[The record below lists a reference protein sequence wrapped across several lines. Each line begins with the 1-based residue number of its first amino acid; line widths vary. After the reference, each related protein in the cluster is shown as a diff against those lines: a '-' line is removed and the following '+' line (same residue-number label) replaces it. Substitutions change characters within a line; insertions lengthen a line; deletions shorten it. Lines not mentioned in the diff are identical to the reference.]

1 MTNKTAAL
9 QVERVNVSFG
19 GLRALND
26 VYLEIAK
33 NEVVGLIGPNGA
45 GKTTLFNALCGL
57 VTPDS
62 GELHLNGKKHDF
74 PKPFELVD
82 LGIAR
87 TLQGVGLFGDLT
99 VLENVMIGAQHLAQT
114 GLISAALGRNRKDE
128 DQIRNKARVALERVY
143 AGGIAHRRA
152 DTLAYP
158 DTKRVAIARALV
170 SEPKILMLDEPAG
183 GLGAQ
188 DIEWMNSLIKNL
200 SVDMS
205 VLLIE
210 HHMDVVMSV
219 CSRLYVLNF
228 GEVIASGD
236 AETVRL
242 CAAIQQ
248 LWLLIL
254 GQETTMSLNVSN
266 LTVHHGAICAVN
278 QVSLA
283 VPTGKLAAVIGAN
296 GAGKTTLLRALSGL
310 NHPTHGSIMWKG
322 ERIVGM
328 KPEALV
334 RRGISHVSEGK
345 SVIPELTVRE
355 NLELGAIWRRN
366 AKESKESIDQVVSIF
381 PRLGER
387 LQQRADTLSGGE
399 RQMLAIGR
407 AIMSKPQLLLLD
419 EPSLGLAPLVIE
431 HIFQTIRDLTTSMN
445 LTVLLVEQNAMGALK
460 IADLGIVLNLGKVVA
475 INHAQ
480 ALIDDPAVRAAY
492 LGY

>member
-1 MTNKTAAL
+1 
-9 QVERVNVSFG
+9 
-19 GLRALND
+19 
-26 VYLEIAK
+26 
-33 NEVVGLIGPNGA
+33 
-45 GKTTLFNALCGL
+45 
-57 VTPDS
+57 
-62 GELHLNGKKHDF
+62 
-74 PKPFELVD
+74 
-82 LGIAR
+82 
-87 TLQGVGLFGDLT
+87 
-99 VLENVMIGAQHLAQT
+99 
-114 GLISAALGRNRKDE
+114 
-128 DQIRNKARVALERVY
+128 
-143 AGGIAHRRA
+143 
-152 DTLAYP
+152 
-158 DTKRVAIARALV
+158 
-170 SEPKILMLDEPAG
+170 
-183 GLGAQ
+183 
-188 DIEWMNSLIKNL
+188 
-200 SVDMS
+200 
-205 VLLIE
+205 
-210 HHMDVVMSV
+210 
-219 CSRLYVLNF
+219 
-228 GEVIASGD
+228 
-236 AETVRL
+236 
-242 CAAIQQ
+242 
-248 LWLLIL
+248 
-254 GQETTMSLNVSN
+254 MSLNVSN

-322 ERIVGM
+322 EKIVGK

-366 AKESKESIDQVVSIF
+366 RKESKESIDQVESIF

-431 HIFQTIRDLTTSMN
+431 QIFQTIRDLTTSMN